1 MNHYQLKG
9 LVMFSKFLIASVVV
23 VLAGCS
29 TVAGTVKGMGE
40 DVKSGTDTVSG
51 WIKPVQGA
59 QK

>member
-1 MNHYQLKG
+1 
-9 LVMFSKFLIASVVV
+9 MFTRLFLITSFIF
-23 VLAGCS
+23 VLTGCN

-51 WIKPVQGA
+51 WIKPAQGA